1 MPVEA
6 TERPSLTQSRSILL
20 LLSLTQQWERAS
32 SSLHTV
38 HQITTAGVEEVM
50 VSKPYGITVRSLL
63 SFSAP
68 SHCAILS
75 TISTPFRD
83 SLSY

>member
-6 TERPSLTQSRSILL
+6 TERPSLTQSRSI

-63 SFSAP
+63 
-68 SHCAILS
+68 
-75 TISTPFRD
+75 
-83 SLSY
+83 

>member
-63 SFSAP
+63 
-68 SHCAILS
+68 
-75 TISTPFRD
+75 
-83 SLSY
+83 